1 AEMVHP
7 TEAGVPQGGVISPL
21 LLNVALHGMEQALG
35 ISYTPKGVRRGTYAL
50 VRYADD
56 LVVFS
61 PTYEKAVEAQHILST
76 WLGTRG
82 LRLSGEK
89 TPLRHLRQ
97 RSHFLYP
104 H

>member
-1 AEMVHP
+1 MLHP

-35 ISYTPKGVRRGTYAL
+35 ISYTPKGVRRGIYAL

-61 PTYEKAVEAQHILST
+61 PTYEQAVEAQAL
-76 WLGTRG
+76 LRG
-82 LRLSGEK
+82 VIAPHPSPQAMQLLAHAECSA
-89 TPLRHLRQ
+89 PYPS
-97 RSHFLYP
+97 RSSA
-104 H
+104 